1 MNLNTE
7 SIIYS
12 AGVGEDISFDL
23 HLQSIYD
30 CSIFLIDPTAR
41 SKVHYKEILNYF
53 STNNWKFSGN
63 LQADYE
69 NSISRLDIDSSKLKY
84 ISFGLWDSI
93 DELKFFKQKNQNNV
107 SQSLINNMFSSDYD
121 IVHTKTLKDIMEE
134 NHHSHIDL
142 LKLDIEG
149 AEVRVLKNMLDS
161 KIYPKYLCIEF
172 DLMLKGIDHGH
183 ETISIIDKLKN
194 SGYKELKNDDLNITY
209 IHQG

>member
-1 MNLNTE
+1 MSDAPEYAIPLSEKLDLNTK

-69 NSISRLDIDSSKLKY
+69 NSIRRLDIDSSKLKY

-107 SQSLINNMFSSDYD
+107 SQSLINLSLSLSINIAVPVTLSTEMSPSGGFS
-121 IVHTKTLKDIMEE
+121 
-134 NHHSHIDL
+134 
-142 LKLDIEG
+142 
-149 AEVRVLKNMLDS
+149 
-161 KIYPKYLCIEF
+161 
-172 DLMLKGIDHGH
+172 
-183 ETISIIDKLKN
+183 
-194 SGYKELKNDDLNITY
+194 
-209 IHQG
+209 